1 MKRGVGRADRF
12 SIALLEHAA
21 DASPSASGVI
31 MRSQRRRCLNGRHLR
46 PLKEGQIRRMFF
58 GNPRRYVKPGI
69 KATVI
74 IGEFHAENLTVE

>member
-1 MKRGVGRADRF
+1 
-12 SIALLEHAA
+12 
-21 DASPSASGVI
+21 
-31 MRSQRRRCLNGRHLR
+31 
-46 PLKEGQIRRMFF
+46 MFF